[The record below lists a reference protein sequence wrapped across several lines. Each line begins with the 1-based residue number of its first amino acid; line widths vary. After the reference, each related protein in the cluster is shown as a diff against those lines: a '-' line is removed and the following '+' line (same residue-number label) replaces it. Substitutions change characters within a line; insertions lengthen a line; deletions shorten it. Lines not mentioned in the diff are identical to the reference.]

1 MGDVVIGEN
10 ANVKAHSVVMP
21 TSRIDDNQ
29 TVSPG

>member
-21 TSRIDDNQ
+21 KSRIDDNQ
-29 TVSPG
+29 TV